1 MKQPTLII
9 IGVLAAVIGSVVGL
23 RTINNKGDSSAKFPL
38 EALASSL
45 NAKLPMQID
54 KNTRWDSTT
63 ALPPNTL
70 AYHYSILGVDESK
83 IDKSALKEYLLP
95 IVTATYRT
103 SPDMADLR
111 AMKVNL
117 RYIYRSQSGVHLF
130 AIDVLFSDISS

>member
-23 RTINNKGDSSAKFPL
+23 RTINNKGDGSAKSPL

-54 KNTRWDSTT
+54 KNTRWDSTA

-70 AYHYSILGVDESK
+70 AYYYSILGVDESK
-83 IDKSALKEYLLP
+83 IDKAALKEHLRP

-103 SPDMADLR
+103 SPDMAAIR
-111 AMKVNL
+111 AMKANL

-130 AIDVLFSDISS
+130 DIDVLFSDIGS